1 MGRDDGGSQYL
12 LMGTRVL
19 YAGSMNDYEMQVA
32 RDIQALEKL
41 LEESVPWAAEL
52 ERKAD
57 REAHNR
63 WADERQP
70 RFQQHLQAA
79 RAGLHTSATTVTRR
93 PRPKPKRVEAWTPEA
108 VAGPHEYVVENSN
121 SLVGAVF
128 AAQAAARLRELEQSW
143 DEQMEVL
150 YRLSRR

>member
-19 YAGSMNDYEMQVA
+19 YAKAMNDYEMQVA

-52 ERKAD
+52 EQKAD

-79 RAGLHTSATTVTRR
+79 RAGLQSSATVTRQ
-93 PRPKPKRVEAWTPEA
+93 PRPKQKRVEAWTPEA
-108 VAGPHEYVVENSN
+108 VAGQHEYVLENSN